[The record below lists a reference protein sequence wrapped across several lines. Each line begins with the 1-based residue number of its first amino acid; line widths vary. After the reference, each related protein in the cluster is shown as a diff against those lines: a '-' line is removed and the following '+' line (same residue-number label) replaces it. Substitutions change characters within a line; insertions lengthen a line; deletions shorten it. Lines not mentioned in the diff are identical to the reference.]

1 MAHQADM
8 GLREGRELLEMWERL
23 GRRETLG
30 PVVPLDKLDLL
41 DFLVD
46 QDRGYIILTHTL
58 RLFTK

>member
-8 GLREGRELLEMWERL
+8 GLREGRELLEMWEIL

-30 PVVPLDKLDLL
+30 PVVPPDKLDLL

-46 QDRGYIILTHTL
+46 QDRGYILTHTL